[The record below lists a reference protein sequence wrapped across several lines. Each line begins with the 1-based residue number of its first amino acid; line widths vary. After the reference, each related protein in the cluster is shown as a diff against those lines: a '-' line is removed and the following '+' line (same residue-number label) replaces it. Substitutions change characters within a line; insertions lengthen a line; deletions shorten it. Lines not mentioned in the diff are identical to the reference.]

1 MTAMLFDSITLEA
14 SSGRSLLINKPI
26 RDSIWSQP
34 NGSMALTRTL
44 FLDLAGVE
52 FVKSERI
59 KRITLL
65 VNHEALAISVSN
77 RSRKKFNR
85 LANECW

>member
-14 SSGRSLLINKPI
+14 SSGGNLLINKPV
-26 RDSIWSQP
+26 RDTIWSQP

-44 FLDLAGVE
+44 YLDLAGVE
-52 FVKSERI
+52 FVKKEKI

-65 VNHEALAISVSN
+65 VNHEAVAISISN
-77 RSRKKFNR
+77 KSRKKLGK
-85 LANECW
+85 LANEIW